1 MIYQMSQ
8 DIESNLKGRKYPVE
22 ITYGPER
29 LKRSG
34 CGSYEIVMNR
44 DDESGDAVHPV
55 QASRSN
61 PKMWAKRAL
70 GVVATFYVASPVSGA
85 MISDHQR
92 DCDALVDAFLV
103 EVIAWGEASK
113 AGAIDFGE
121 SRYLNASEH
130 NGSEYFGDVVYRLR
144 FEVPRALLER
154 DYNGDARAVGAPT
167 TVSNQSFARVD
178 GGARE
183 EI

>member
-1 MIYQMSQ
+1 MSQ
-8 DIESNLKGRKYPVE
+8 DIEANLKGRKFPVE
-22 ITYGPER
+22 IVYGPER
-29 LKRSG
+29 LKRAG
-34 CGSYEIVMNR
+34 CGAYEIAMHR

-55 QASRSN
+55 QASRPN

-85 MISDHQR
+85 MLSDHER

-103 EVIAWGEASK
+103 EVIAWGEAAK
-113 AGAIDFGE
+113 AGTIEFAE
-121 SRYLNASEH
+121 SRYLNAVEY
-130 NGSEYFGDVVYRLR
+130 NGSENFGGVVYRLR

-154 DYNGDARAVGAPT
+154 DYNGDARAVSAPT
-167 TVSNQSFARVD
+167 KVSNQSFARVD